1 MQFSPLPNCFR
12 HPTSKLFPYSP
23 HFFLPHNAMRY
34 LQQTREEEVI
44 DTQRSELG
52 QFSLS
57 AAQLGLVFPFWKRWG
72 TESTEILTTSAS
84 TSLIFSPRVL
94 FLGQHCEQ
102 CEICSYD
109 VTDNIQAS
117 SF

>member
-1 MQFSPLPNCFR
+1 
-12 HPTSKLFPYSP
+12 
-23 HFFLPHNAMRY
+23 MRY
-34 LQQTREEEVI
+34 LQQTRAEEVI

-84 TSLIFSPRVL
+84 TSLIFFTRVL
-94 FLGQHCEQ
+94 FLGQDCEQ